1 MVSTHAIGFGIVINW
16 VVDIDD
22 IVLMIKILI
31 THNVIL
37 LFGRDLHFS
46 GYIRNGYR
54 PGFLSMFI
62 FSGLFLAKY
71 MLVESY
77 SVEFGLF

>member
-1 MVSTHAIGFGIVINW
+1 MISTHAIGFGIVIHRI
-16 VVDIDD
+16 VDVDD

-37 LFGRDLHFS
+37 LFRRDLHFS

-54 PGFLSMFI
+54 PGFLSTLTMK
-62 FSGLFLAKY
+62 SLNKGHENCCRPLNT
-71 MLVESY
+71 VE
-77 SVEFGLF
+77 